1 MSFLFSK
8 GAVFF
13 TLSDLFMYPFFF
25 FNYVALFGSDHIVV
39 HFSNNFTL
47 VLCELRLPDLSYKV
61 TVQ

>member
-25 FNYVALFGSDHIVV
+25 LIMLPYLEVI
-39 HFSNNFTL
+39 TL
-47 VLCELRLPDLSYKV
+47 
-61 TVQ
+61 